1 MRAADTAELEVK
13 PTIGDTWMGDLQG
26 SLFSLSFKHV
36 NELKARID
44 EQINCLDEKVDFKRL
59 SQEEMHRKT
68 ASFNARQAEL
78 TQAQRDSVSRLSG
91 IAVWFIS
98 LSQ

>member
-1 MRAADTAELEVK
+1 
-13 PTIGDTWMGDLQG
+13 MGDLQG

-78 TQAQRDSVSRLSG
+78 TQAQRDSVSRLSV